1 MKKPISY
8 FLGEGLLI
16 VFSILL
22 ALGVNEW
29 RVRSGE
35 AADERKAIADISAEL
50 MENRELLEGIP
61 VYHSDVSKALSAAI
75 QDVPPDDP
83 RTPME
88 IFSELDVLRAS
99 IIIDRLPQNVSWQL
113 AKDRGIV
120 GRFDYSTAKA
130 LATTYDHQQAGV
142 FDLYER
148 VSELMIRPE
157 MFVAENQGPTL
168 QPLAVAFSELASR
181 EQLLV
186 KMQDK
191 NIAAL
196 NGDR

>member
-50 MENRELLEGIP
+50 IENRELLEGIP
-61 VYHSDVSKALSAAI
+61 AYHRDVSTALSAAI
-75 QDVPPDDP
+75 EDVAPDDP

-88 IFSELDVLRAS
+88 IFSELDVLRGS
-99 IIIDRLPQNVSWQL
+99 IIIDRLPQSVSWQL

-120 GRFDYSTAKA
+120 GRFDYATAKA
-130 LATTYDHQQAGV
+130 LATTYDHQQASV

-157 MFVAENQGPTL
+157 MFVAENQAPTL

-196 NGDR
+196 NGDG